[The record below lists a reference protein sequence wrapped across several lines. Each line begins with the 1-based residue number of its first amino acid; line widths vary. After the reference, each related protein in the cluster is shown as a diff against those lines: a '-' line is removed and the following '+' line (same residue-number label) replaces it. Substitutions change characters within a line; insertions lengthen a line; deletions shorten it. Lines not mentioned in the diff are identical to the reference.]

1 MPGLLS
7 RLLMWLDHDPWLAE
21 RDWRAEA
28 IERRIEVE
36 VLRQLV
42 LSMALGLPRDHLPD
56 LERTALDEITGGP
69 Q

>member
-7 RLLMWLDHDPWLAE
+7 RFLTTLERDPWREA

-28 IERRIEVE
+28 VKRRIEVE

-56 LERTALDEITGGP
+56 LERTALDDITGGP